1 MDKDDQFSSAQNFW
15 IGVLSFFIPVVG
27 IVFSIIW
34 WHERHHTAKIA
45 LTCAL
50 ISICL
55 VILLAILSMAVVFSV
70 LAGAS

>member
-1 MDKDDQFSSAQNFW
+1 MLEDDFSKMQNFW
-15 IGVLSFFIPVVG
+15 LGVLAFLIPLAG
-27 IVFSIIW
+27 IVLAIIW

-45 LTCAL
+45 LTCAI

-70 LAGAS
+70 LVGAS